1 MISIRICRAL
11 RKINAY
17 WYCKQHS
24 VYGVVMA
31 KQSTS
36 DYSFPLK
43 TETQLRYTVTV
54 YYSFIP
60 SFIHSYHL
68 LSLTLRMKG
77 EEVQY
82 FGMYHK
88 RRVVNH
94 RRELSKIMNR
104 IAQRIRALWLARD
117 ARVFSAVL
125 RLESEA
131 ALKSRVKFVTVTT
144 FSCLKGSMRFK
155 ENPLPD
161 SWIPR

>member
-1 MISIRICRAL
+1 
-11 RKINAY
+11 
-17 WYCKQHS
+17 
-24 VYGVVMA
+24 MA

-94 RRELSKIMNR
+94 RRELSKIMN
-104 IAQRIRALWLARD
+104 
-117 ARVFSAVL
+117 S
-125 RLESEA
+125 
-131 ALKSRVKFVTVTT
+131 
-144 FSCLKGSMRFK
+144 
-155 ENPLPD
+155 
-161 SWIPR
+161 